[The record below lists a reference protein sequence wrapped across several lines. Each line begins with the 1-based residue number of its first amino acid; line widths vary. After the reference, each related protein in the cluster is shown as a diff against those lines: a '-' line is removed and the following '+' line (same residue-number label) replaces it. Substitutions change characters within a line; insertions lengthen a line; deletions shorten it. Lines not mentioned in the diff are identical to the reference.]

1 MERPADVTSAP
12 SLLNFRKQLKL
23 HPFRLSYVPWHIFA
37 LVLHRP
43 CGSSLLLWPPLS
55 KPNCNLYIILYADDI
70 LLLAP
75 SVTALEN
82 LLNDCERELR
92 DLDMLIN
99 FKKSSCLR
107 IGPRHDVSCAS
118 VVSLSGQMIPCVNE
132 VRYLGIHIV
141 SSRTFRCSL
150 SMAKR
155 SFFKAANA
163 VLGKIGG

>member
-1 MERPADVTSAP
+1 M
-12 SLLNFRKQLKL
+12 
-23 HPFRLSYVPWHIFA
+23 
-37 LVLHRP
+37 
-43 CGSSLLLWPPLS
+43 
-55 KPNCNLYIILYADDI
+55 YIILYADDI

-92 DLDMLIN
+92 DVDMLIN
-99 FKKSSCLR
+99 IKKSFCLR

-118 VVSLSGQMIPCVNE
+118 VVSLSGQMIPWVNE

-150 SMAKR
+150 RM
-155 SFFKAANA
+155 AANA
-163 VLGKIGG
+163 VFGKIGGRASEEVIIQIIRTKCMPVLLYGLEACPLRKSDISLIR